1 MFDWLRFVWLLIV
14 VFLFKS
20 KQHVLLTRDD
30 LLKQEHFPISKK
42 KKDDDAHQQQHPH
55 HHAPDVYHSIIP
67 TCKHITHYFVTPFDV
82 DWNLHL
88 NNAQYLVALEFARIS
103 YGFTSHMWTRAR
115 NVLKANPL
123 LMGIS
128 FQFRRDVGMFRWLR
142 VESQVLSYDDRFM
155 YMEQTCFVGGKFVG
169 RGLARIGFAGKK
181 GLLNSSEWASVVL
194 CGEGVKQQSN
204 ASSSSLNRTHSEERS
219 SLVESLSLN
228 HQLEKIKSYIEKEN
242 QSMHT
247 NDDHAQA
254 NMAREALKR
263 LERVRTFAE
272 HDSTLKE

>member
-1 MFDWLRFVWLLIV
+1 MFDWIRFVWLLIV

-20 KQHVLLTRDD
+20 KQHLLLTRDD
-30 LLKQEHFPISKK
+30 LLKQEHFPTSSRK
-42 KKDDDAHQQQHPH
+42 KKDDDHDISQQQHSQH

-67 TCKHITHYFVTPFDV
+67 TSKHITHYLVTPLDV

-88 NNAQYLVALEFARIS
+88 NNAQYLTALEFARIS
-103 YGFTSHMWTRAR
+103 YGFTTQMWTRAKS
-115 NVLKANPL
+115 VLKANPL

-142 VESQVLSYDDRFM
+142 IESQVISYDDRFM
-155 YMEQTCFVGGKFVG
+155 YLEQTCFVGGQRQFVG

-181 GLLNSSEWASVVL
+181 GLLNSSEWAPIVL
-194 CGEGVKQQSN
+194 CGENEKQV
-204 ASSSSLNRTHSEERS
+204 SSSSNSERS
-219 SLVESLSLN
+219 SLVATLSLDQ
-228 HQLEKIKSYIEKEN
+228 QLEKVKSYIEKDK

-247 NDDHAQA
+247 NDEHAQA

-263 LERVRTFAE
+263 LERVKSFVE